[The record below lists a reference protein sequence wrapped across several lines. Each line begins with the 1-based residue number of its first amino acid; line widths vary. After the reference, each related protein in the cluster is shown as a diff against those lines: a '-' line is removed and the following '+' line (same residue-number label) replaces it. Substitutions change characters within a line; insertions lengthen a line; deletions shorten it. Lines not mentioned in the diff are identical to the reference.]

1 MPNCKPRTKKVE
13 QWIAASIQ
21 TEAETETESK
31 VQSEPESEL
40 KYADVTYLG
49 QIV

>member
-1 MPNCKPRTKKVE
+1 MDSRRLQYKP
-13 QWIAASIQ
+13 Q
-21 TEAETETESK
+21 TATETESK
-31 VQSEPESEL
+31 VQSEPEPESEL